1 MHLVEFVII
10 KLDNISDFR
19 DTTALYRTYQA
30 AGRRFESCRAA
41 PSVDVAQTGRAAAK
55 PPKVYPVLILRILQ
69 HLLFFNWYENNIVFC
84 LIFHSV
90 TFIFDIMLL
99 ILL

>member
-1 MHLVEFVII
+1 LR
-10 KLDNISDFR
+10 LLNGDNARAGTARRNGEGRLAGGGIPRHGR
-19 DTTALYRTYQA
+19 D
-30 AGRRFESCRAA
+30 A
-41 PSVDVAQTGRAAAK
+41 PSVDVAQIGRAAAK